1 MLELLNI
8 LMCIGGGPRMAPP
21 PPPPPP
27 PPRPP
32 PPPSPPA
39 PIAQVT
45 TGPARTTKDVQ
56 AKQTAKGKTKVA
68 RRATGKRRFRVPL
81 GGGPTGLNIG

>member
-8 LMCIGGGPRMAPP
+8 LMCMGGGGAPP
-21 PPPPPP
+21 P
-27 PPRPP
+27 
-32 PPPSPPA
+32 

-68 RRATGKRRFRVPL
+68 RRATGKSRFRVPL

>member
-1 MLELLNI
+1 
-8 LMCIGGGPRMAPP
+8 
-21 PPPPPP
+21 
-27 PPRPP
+27 
-32 PPPSPPA
+32 
-39 PIAQVT
+39 VT